1 MKGEGILKKL
11 APWAVL
17 IAIVAADVFMCL
29 RNPGDLDRLLINAI
43 LALSAYATLHA
54 KLLSLAN
61 AGFMAIGAYGSAI
74 LCVKL
79 GLPLAV
85 AMPAAVI
92 LCGAIALVIGL
103 PVLKLKDVYLAIC
116 TLGFGEVVRVLI
128 ILLPDLTGGSTGA
141 NLSTGFPYEA
151 MKQTKT
157 WMLLAFLAFLCYF
170 FWALTRSRI
179 GRAYRALR
187 QNPQAASTMGI
198 DVVAYRS
205 MAFLLSAMLAG
216 AAGALYAHS
225 VGSLD
230 NGDFK
235 FNRSLDIL
243 SYAVLGGSGQWF
255 GAILGGGL
263 LTAIPILL
271 RDWAGTSVSFLR
283 DFAQLPNILNGIALL
298 LVVIFLPGGLVSTLS
313 FGKTRRTSN
322 AGTPGAATLGAAIL
336 GATTPGASARG
347 EALGGHKAGV
357 SGPGAGSTSAPIL
370 ALENVTRLFGG
381 VEALSSVGF
390 EMSRGKI
397 YGLIGPNGAGKTTLI
412 NLISGLLPPTSGR
425 ILWLGKEIQNQAAF
439 RTARAGIARTYQNI
453 QLFGEMSVLEN
464 VIVGRHMHIKTS
476 LLTTLFQLPVER
488 REENSARAEAMA
500 LLRSLG
506 LESLADLPAGKLSY
520 GDQRRVEI
528 ARALAMRPR
537 LLLLDEPAAGMN
549 EVETARLGEFIVDL
563 KRHGYT
569 LLVVE
574 HHMDLIMKICDEIV
588 VINFGKKI
596 AQGTP
601 AAVSR
606 DEQVLEAYLGKD

>member
-1 MKGEGILKKL
+1 MKADGILKKL
-11 APWAVL
+11 SPWAIVIL
-17 IAIVAADVFMCL
+17 IVAADIFMCL

-74 LCVKL
+74 FCVKM

-92 LCGAIALVIGL
+92 LCGVIALIIGL

-157 WMLLAFLAFLCYF
+157 WMLLVFLGLLCYL
-170 FWALTRSRI
+170 FWALSRSRI
-179 GRAYRALR
+179 GRAFRAMR
-187 QNPQAASTMGI
+187 ENPQAASTMGI
-198 DVVAYRS
+198 DIVAYRS
-205 MAFLLSAMLAG
+205 MAFLMSAMLAG

-243 SYAVLGGSGQWF
+243 SYAVLGGSGQWY
-255 GAILGGGL
+255 GSILGGGL
-263 LTAIPILL
+263 LTALPILL
-271 RDWAGTSVSFLR
+271 RDWAGTSVSFLK
-283 DFAQLPNILNGIALL
+283 DFAQLPNILNGLALL
-298 LVVIFLPGGLVSTLS
+298 FVVIFLPGGLVSALPI
-313 FGKTRRTSN
+313 GKSRRAKGS
-322 AGTPGAATLGAAIL
+322 GTGSVTVPGV
-336 GATTPGASARG
+336 GATSGAS
-347 EALGGHKAGV
+347 
-357 SGPGAGSTSAPIL
+357 SDAPLLVLDGI
-370 ALENVTRLFGG
+370 TRLFGG

-390 EMSRGKI
+390 ELSGGKI

-412 NLISGLLPPTSGR
+412 NLVSGLMSPSSGR
-425 ILWLGKEIQNQAAF
+425 IVWLGKEIQNQAAY

-453 QLFGEMSVLEN
+453 QLFGDMTVLEN
-464 VIVGRHMHIKTS
+464 VIVGRHTHIKTN
-476 LLTTLFQLPVER
+476 LATTLLRLPSEG
-488 REENSARAEAMA
+488 REENAAREEALS
-500 LLRSLG
+500 LLARLG
-506 LESLADLPAGKLSY
+506 LESLAGLKAGKLSY

-528 ARALAMRPR
+528 ARALAMHPR

-596 AQGTP
+596 AQGAP

-606 DEQVLEAYLGKD
+606 DEQVLEAYLGRD

>member
-1 MKGEGILKKL
+1 MKADGILKKL
-11 APWAVL
+11 SPWAIVIL
-17 IAIVAADVFMCL
+17 IVAADIFMCL

-74 LCVKL
+74 FCVKM

-92 LCGAIALVIGL
+92 LCGVIALIIGL

-157 WMLLAFLAFLCYF
+157 WMLLVFLGLLCYL
-170 FWALTRSRI
+170 FWALSRSRI
-179 GRAYRALR
+179 GRAFRALR
-187 QNPQAASTMGI
+187 ENPQAASTMGI
-198 DVVAYRS
+198 DIVAYRS
-205 MAFLLSAMLAG
+205 MAFLMSAMLAG

-243 SYAVLGGSGQWF
+243 SYAVLGGSGQWY
-255 GAILGGGL
+255 GSILGGGL
-263 LTAIPILL
+263 LTALPILL
-271 RDWAGTSVSFLR
+271 RDWAGTSVSFLK
-283 DFAQLPNILNGIALL
+283 DFAQLPNILNGLALL
-298 LVVIFLPGGLVSTLS
+298 FVVIFLPGGLVSALPI
-313 FGKTRRTSN
+313 GKSRRAKGS
-322 AGTPGAATLGAAIL
+322 GTDSVTVPGV
-336 GATTPGASARG
+336 GATSGAS
-347 EALGGHKAGV
+347 
-357 SGPGAGSTSAPIL
+357 SDAPLLVLDGI
-370 ALENVTRLFGG
+370 TRLFGG

-390 EMSRGKI
+390 ELSGGKI

-412 NLISGLLPPTSGR
+412 NLVSGLMSPSSGR
-425 ILWLGKEIQNQAAF
+425 IVWLGKEIQNQAAY

-453 QLFGEMSVLEN
+453 QLFGDMTVLEN
-464 VIVGRHMHIKTS
+464 VIVGRHTHIKTN
-476 LLTTLFQLPVER
+476 LATTLLRLPAEG
-488 REENSARAEAMA
+488 REENAAREEALS
-500 LLRSLG
+500 LLARLG
-506 LESLADLPAGKLSY
+506 LESLAGLKAGKLSY

-528 ARALAMRPR
+528 ARALAMHPR

-596 AQGTP
+596 AQGAP

-606 DEQVLEAYLGKD
+606 DEQVLEAYLGRD

>member
-1 MKGEGILKKL
+1 MKTDGILKKL
-11 APWAVL
+11 SPWAIVIL
-17 IAIVAADVFMCL
+17 IVAADIFMCL

-74 LCVKL
+74 FCVKL
-79 GLPLAV
+79 GLPLAM

-92 LCGAIALVIGL
+92 LCGVIALIIGL

-157 WMLLAFLAFLCYF
+157 WMLLVFLGLLCYL
-170 FWALTRSRI
+170 FWALSRSRI
-179 GRAYRALR
+179 GRAFRALR
-187 QNPQAASTMGI
+187 ENPQAASTMGI
-198 DVVAYRS
+198 DIVAYRS
-205 MAFLLSAMLAG
+205 MAFLMSAMLAG

-243 SYAVLGGSGQWF
+243 SYAVLGGSGQWY
-255 GAILGGGL
+255 GSILGGGL
-263 LTAIPILL
+263 LTALPILL
-271 RDWAGTSVSFLR
+271 RDWAGTSVSFLK
-283 DFAQLPNILNGIALL
+283 DFAQLPNILNGLALL
-298 LVVIFLPGGLVSTLS
+298 FVVIFLPGGLVSALS
-313 FGKTRRTSN
+313 IGKPRRAKSS
-322 AGTPGAATLGAAIL
+322 GTDSVTAPGV
-336 GATTPGASARG
+336 GATSRAS
-347 EALGGHKAGV
+347 
-357 SGPGAGSTSAPIL
+357 SDAPLLVLDGI
-370 ALENVTRLFGG
+370 TRLFGG

-390 EMSRGKI
+390 ELSGGKI

-412 NLISGLLPPTSGR
+412 NLVSGLMSPSSGR
-425 ILWLGKEIQNQAAF
+425 IVWLGKEIQNQAAY

-453 QLFGEMSVLEN
+453 QLFGDMTVLEN
-464 VIVGRHMHIKTS
+464 VIVGRHTHIKTN
-476 LLTTLFQLPVER
+476 LATTLLRLPAEG
-488 REENSARAEAMA
+488 REENAAREEALS
-500 LLRSLG
+500 LLARLG
-506 LESLADLPAGKLSY
+506 LESLAGLKAGKLSY

-528 ARALAMRPR
+528 ARALAMHPR

-596 AQGTP
+596 AQGAP

-606 DEQVLEAYLGKD
+606 DEQVLEAYLGRD